1 STASMRSV
9 TAAVI
14 LVPPSSLCGTP
25 APGRRHDGHHNDPSY
40 LLQRPA
46 GHPHPVVG
54 TTDTTTIRH
63 TSSNHSA
70 YTDMSSALKP
80 VSNNESPS
88 CQVITSSDRVP
99 MTLPAIPL
107 VVSIRVI
114 RSRGIQ
120 KPTAPSRSTSTPSA
134 YLRNVPAPLNP
145 TPRVTTRS
153 CQRPA
158 RVVAT

>member
-1 STASMRSV
+1 MFVENTTSPSALPVVPYASPRNTVPSSSTSTASMRSV

-88 CQVITSSDRVP
+88 CQVITSS
-99 MTLPAIPL
+99 
-107 VVSIRVI
+107 
-114 RSRGIQ
+114 
-120 KPTAPSRSTSTPSA
+120 
-134 YLRNVPAPLNP
+134 
-145 TPRVTTRS
+145 
-153 CQRPA
+153 
-158 RVVAT
+158 